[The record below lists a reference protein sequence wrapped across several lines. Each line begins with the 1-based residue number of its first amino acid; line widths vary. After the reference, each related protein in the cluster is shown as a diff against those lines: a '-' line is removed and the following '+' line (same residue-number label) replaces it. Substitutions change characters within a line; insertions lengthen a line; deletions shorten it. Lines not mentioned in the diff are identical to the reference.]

1 MTTMVLIIDDDP
13 SVTTSL
19 ALMLKQAGY
28 KSKSAYCPQEA
39 LEKLDKENFELV
51 LQDMNFSRET
61 TGEEGLE
68 LLREIKTRQPLLPI
82 ILMTAWGSISLA
94 VKGMKAGAADFIT
107 KPWTN
112 QQLLLSIRTVLG
124 LIDIDKQA
132 PKAKNITRN
141 QLEVKYK
148 LGNCIGNSI
157 NFLQVL
163 EIATRVSATDASVLI
178 TGESGTGKEVLAE
191 VIHQNSSR
199 HNKPFV
205 KVNLGAIPTS
215 LFESEMFGH
224 TKGAFTNAVQ
234 ERKGRF
240 ELASG
245 GTIFLDEIGDLEPS
259 SQVKML
265 RVLQDRTYEML
276 GSSRT
281 QTVDV
286 RIIAATNR
294 SLTDMVAKGEF
305 REDLLYRLN
314 LISLHLPALR
324 ERPEDILL
332 LTKHFLKT
340 IGNTYQR
347 NDLSINN
354 DALSWLQNL
363 PWPGN
368 IRQLRHVIERA
379 VLIADQNILQKDDFA
394 LSLGFEQQETEPT
407 NTLPKVGSMTLDEI
421 EKAMILKCL
430 KYHTGNISKTAE
442 SLGLTRT
449 SLYRRFEKYG
459 IKV

>member
-1 MTTMVLIIDDDP
+1 MTAMVLIIDDDQ
-13 SVTTSL
+13 SVTASL

-28 KSKSAYCPQEA
+28 RSKSAYSPKEA
-39 LEKLDKENFELV
+39 LEKLDKEKFELV

-61 TGEEGLE
+61 TGQEGLE
-68 LLREIKTRQPLLPI
+68 LLEEIKTRQPSLPV
-82 ILMTAWGSISLA
+82 ILITAWGSISLA
-94 VKGMKAGAADFIT
+94 VKGMKAGATDFIT

-112 QQLLLSIRTVLG
+112 QQLLLSVRTVLG
-124 LIDIDKQA
+124 LIAVDRES
-132 PKAKNITRN
+132 PKAKNITRE
-141 QLEVKYK
+141 QLETNYQI
-148 LGNCIGNSI
+148 GNCIGSNV
-157 NFLQVL
+157 NFLRVL
-163 EIATRVSATDASVLI
+163 EIAARVSATDASVLI
-178 TGESGTGKEVLAE
+178 TGESGTGKEALAE
-191 VIHQNSSR
+191 VIHKNSNR
-199 HNKPFV
+199 HNKPFI
-205 KVNLGAIPTS
+205 KVNLGAIPFS

-224 TKGAFTNAVQ
+224 TRGAFTNAVQ

-240 ELASG
+240 EVATG

-294 SLTDMVAKGEF
+294 LLADMVAKGEF

-314 LISLHLPALR
+314 LISLHLPPLR
-324 ERPEDILL
+324 ERVDDIPL
-332 LTKHFLKT
+332 LTKHFLK
-340 IGNTYQR
+340 IVEKIYHR
-347 NDLSINN
+347 SDLGISN
-354 DALSWLQNL
+354 DAVKWLQNL

-368 IRQLRHVIERA
+368 IRQLRYVIERA
-379 VLIADQNILQKDDFA
+379 VLITNQNILQKDDFA
-394 LSLGFEQQETEPT
+394 LSLGFEQRETEPT
-407 NTLPKVGSMTLDEI
+407 NPLPNVGSMTLDEI
-421 EKAMILKCL
+421 EKAMIFKCL
-430 KYHTGNISKTAE
+430 KHHMGNISKTAE